1 MLGYAPLPLSCA
13 WSAIARSRRRADP
26 VWSLCCQTQVE
37 TRILMVVAPRLV
49 IAVRAVP
56 SRAGYS
62 PVRIICSTTDRERL
76 LVTACLLHDISVR
89 VGDIKNE

>member
-1 MLGYAPLPLSCA
+1 
-13 WSAIARSRRRADP
+13 
-26 VWSLCCQTQVE
+26 
-37 TRILMVVAPRLV
+37 MVVAPRLV